1 MRSARMKLPII
12 EGIIKRRILINF
24 QLEPDVISKHLP
36 PIFKPKVVQG
46 KSIIGVCLIRLEQIH
61 PKRIPIP
68 LGIFSENAAHRI
80 AVQWN
85 DENGKLCDGVYIFR
99 RDSNSLL
106 NYLLGG
112 RLFPGEHHKAKFIVK
127 DKNQQIDFRMI
138 SSNPNVNIQFEARYS
153 DQLPKSSIFK
163 SIEEISGF
171 FKSGS
176 VGYSPLIGKNCFQ
189 GMCLIPHEWNM
200 TPLECNNL
208 ELSYFRET
216 LGISD
221 NEIKL
226 DSMVIMRDIPHEWHS
241 LKTMY

>member
-1 MRSARMKLPII
+1 MKLPLI

-24 QLEPDVISKHLP
+24 QIDPAVIGKHLP
-36 PIFKPKVVQG
+36 LNFKPKVVQG

-61 PKRIPIP
+61 PKSIPIS
-68 LGIFSENAAHRI
+68 LGISSENAAHRI

-85 DENGKLCDGVYIFR
+85 NENGMLCDGVYIFR
-99 RDSNSLL
+99 RDTNSHL

-112 RLFPGEHHKAKFIVK
+112 RLFPGEHHKAKFIVE
-127 DKNQQIDFRMI
+127 DNIDQIQFSLL
-138 SSNPNVNIQFEARYS
+138 SSDPKVNIQFEARYS
-153 DQLPKSSIFK
+153 NNLPEHSIFK

-176 VGYSPLIGKNCFQ
+176 EGYSPLKGKKCFQ

-200 TPLECNNL
+200 TPLECSNL
-208 ELSYFRET
+208 EISYFRKT

-221 NEIKL
+221 ADIQF
-226 DSMVIMRDIPHEWHS
+226 DSMVIMRDIPHEWQT